1 MGLMEQTLH
10 SSNFKFRGQH
20 RKGQQNKILKLV
32 QTRMNIQLQEKE
44 KKSFFQILKFNSVSI
59 WTP

>member
-1 MGLMEQTLH
+1 MGLMEHILH
-10 SSNFKFRGQH
+10 SSNFKLRGQH
-20 RKGQQNKILKLV
+20 RRGKQNKILKLV
-32 QTRMNIQLQEKE
+32 QTRMNVQLQEKE